1 MRTTITL
8 DDDVLDRARKLANE
22 RAVPFRSVVNAAL
35 RLGLEQVEKPMKHR
49 RFSEHLIPWDC
60 ARGTIWTISRSFL
73 RKLREKAFVDFC

>member
-8 DDDVLDRARKLANE
+8 DDDVLDRARKLASE

-49 RFSEHLIPWDC
+49 RYHTTPHPM
-60 ARGTIWTISRSFL
+60 GL
-73 RKLREKAFVDFC
+73 RNGYNLDNIQELLAQVEGEGFR